1 MRSTPVLRALVAA
14 LFSGGVLAATT
25 TGAAATGA
33 VTGDGPVLGTVTSP
47 TALAVREAPT
57 SHSAAVD
64 RLAPGTR
71 DRVRCAVEGQ
81 DVSGNP
87 YWYWLE
93 ATGGWASAAWID
105 THGRWVPDCPRPLPT
120 GH

>member
-1 MRSTPVLRALVAA
+1 MRSSPALRALTAA
-14 LFSGGVLAATT
+14 LFTGGVLTAGV
-25 TGAAATGA
+25 TGAAA
-33 VTGDGPVLGTVTSP
+33 GDGPVPGTVTSP

-71 DRVRCAVEGQ
+71 DRVVCAVQGQ
-81 DVSGNP
+81 SVEGNP

-93 ATGGWASAAWID
+93 GTGGWATAAYID
-105 THGRWVPDCPRPLPT
+105 THGQWVRDCP